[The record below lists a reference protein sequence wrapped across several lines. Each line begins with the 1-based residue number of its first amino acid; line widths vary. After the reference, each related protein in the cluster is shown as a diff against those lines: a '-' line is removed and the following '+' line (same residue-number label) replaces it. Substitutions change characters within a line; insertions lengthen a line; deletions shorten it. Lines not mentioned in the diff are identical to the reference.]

1 MLKRGEM
8 AGKIEL
14 RRSGEKFRFVVL
26 NSRGAKVAQS
36 EQYENKAAA
45 KRVLGSFAK
54 LVADAEVVD
63 ATVAKADPAKS

>member
-1 MLKRGEM
+1 M

-14 RRSGEKFRFVVL
+14 RKSGEKFRFVVL

-45 KRVLGSFAK
+45 KRAAGSLAK
-54 LVADAEVVD
+54 LVADAEIVD
-63 ATVAKADPAKS
+63 TTAAKASAAKS